1 MRGRRPWGP
10 EYAETLKLSELAQE
24 RLKVVLQTIAG
35 QCRIG
40 DACARLGI
48 SEQRFDQLREESL
61 LAAGERL
68 ELRAAGRP
76 VQTPS
81 PAQDQIR
88 LLEEKVAELEIELRV
103 ARTRA
108 EIALVLPQVGSAAEK
123 KTTGQPKKP
132 RRRGRPPGS
141 RKHT

>member
-10 EYAETLKLSELAQE
+10 EYAETLKLSELAKE

-40 DACARLGI
+40 DACSQLGI
-48 SEQRFDQLREESL
+48 SEQRFDQLREDAL
-61 LAAGERL
+61 RAAGERL
-68 ELRAAGRP
+68 ELRASGRP

-81 PAQDQIR
+81 PAQEQIR
-88 LLEEKVAELEIELRV
+88 LLEAKVAELEVELRV
-103 ARTRA
+103 AQTRA
-108 EIALVLPQVGSAAEK
+108 EIALVLPQVGSAQGK
-123 KTTGQPKKP
+123 KTTGQPEQP